1 MSTADIVA
9 LCKSISE
16 LGILVILG
24 AVFIYA
30 AIKAL
35 NLLFEFI
42 GSRIRDKQ
50 HDRLLEERTT
60 IDKKVQQL
68 IEVFLEAH
76 HGGRIQ
82 VIEFS
87 NSVMSVAYL
96 PFRYMSC
103 TYECYAIGRRAEAS
117 RIDHLSTSLFTAFFG
132 KLYDVDYAIFTADDG
147 PMLLGGAMHEILV
160 DCKETKELCT
170 LMTSHTGKNIGFI
183 AFYKDGE
190 FVQDDVEDVQVL
202 AEQISALLGVADR
215 SATK

>member
-16 LGILVILG
+16 LGILIILG
-24 AVFIYA
+24 AVFVYA

-35 NLLFEFI
+35 NILFEFLR
-42 GSRIRDKQ
+42 SKVRDKQ

-68 IEVFLEAH
+68 IELFLETH

-103 TYECYAIGRRAEAS
+103 TYECYVIGRKAEAS

-132 KLYDVDYAIFTADDG
+132 NLYDVDYAVFTADDG
-147 PMLLGGAMHEILV
+147 PTLLGGAMHEILL
-160 DCKETKELCT
+160 DCKESRELCT

-183 AFYKDGE
+183 AFYKDSE
-190 FVQDDVEDVQVL
+190 FDEDDIDDIQIL
-202 AEQISALLGVADR
+202 AEQISALLGVADK
-215 SATK
+215 SSTK